1 MSLLLSTTLSCGQP
15 ENACTCQS
23 KGEKLLLHG
32 TKLVLETTAILRNHV
47 RHTLALQL
55 ISRPNQ
61 DTARKA
67 TRPPLSASSG
77 KFPDSWSTPPIHN
90 HCRSLILRI
99 CCFTLRQISKEQDT
113 LFKTVRTISRLALPE
128 PLEIFF
134 PYYLLHNPATACM
147 LLGLLLPALTKFLIS
162 PLV

>member
-1 MSLLLSTTLSCGQP
+1 MSI
-15 ENACTCQS
+15 E
-23 KGEKLLLHG
+23 GEKNFSVLG
-32 TKLVLETTAILRNHV
+32 TKLVLETTAILRNLA

-77 KFPDSWSTPPIHN
+77 QCPDSWSTPPIHIHIHN
-90 HCRSLILRI
+90 HCRSLSYSANLF
-99 CCFTLRQISKEQDT
+99 CFTLRQISKEQDMDP
-113 LFKTVRTISRLALPE
+113 FQNVRTIGRLALPE